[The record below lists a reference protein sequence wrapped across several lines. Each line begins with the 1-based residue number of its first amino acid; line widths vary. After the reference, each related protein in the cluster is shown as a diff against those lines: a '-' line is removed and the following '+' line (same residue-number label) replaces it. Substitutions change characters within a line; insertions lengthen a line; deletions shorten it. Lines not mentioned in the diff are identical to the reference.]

1 MRFDE
6 IKLYAPNQET
16 MLIFA
21 KGFNYIKRCSGNIG
35 CPFCGS
41 GNINRIITTSHCE
54 VVCHNCKARIVRG
67 LFCGKYDCLEDAE
80 NDFGKEADEAWN
92 TRTPK
97 ERGGEK

>member
-1 MRFDE
+1 MAE
-6 IKLYAPNQET
+6 VMKIKNG
-16 MLIFA
+16 
-21 KGFNYIKRCSGNIG
+21 KGLLP

-41 GNINRIITTSHCE
+41 GDINRIITTSHCE

-97 ERGGEK
+97 EQSEKE